1 MADYDH
7 LGRFLDRYLHRDFR
21 TLYET
26 QNGAARQFRSEARTE
41 EVDKVLAELEQFLAW
56 AETVPTRE
64 WQVALAVLG
73 GSWRPRTLGPLR
85 AMTSAL
91 RGSKRWLPP
100 GEKPIRSRRR
110 LP

>member
-26 QNGAARQFRSEARTE
+26 HNGAARVFRSEARTE
-41 EVDKVLAELEQFLAW
+41 EVATVLAELEQFLAW

-64 WQVALAVLG
+64 WQTRLTGLG
-73 GSWRPRTLGPLR
+73 GAWRPRTLGPLR
-85 AMTSAL
+85 AMTGAL
-91 RGSKRWLPP
+91 RGGKRWLPP
-100 GEKPIRSRRR
+100 GERPIRARRR